1 MQAPPIMVYWRC
13 VSVFFLK
20 GGCIVCNQPYKP
32 TSADIAQ
39 LAGVSRS
46 TVSRVIN
53 GYANVPE
60 ATRKRV
66 LDIIQQYGYYPSVSG
81 KTLRGMRAHC
91 VGVFLND
98 EGKGGAQASML
109 YAFSER
115 AQRHG
120 YMTLSGR
127 VEPFAASACGTAV
140 RRVLHSGCVDAGVF
154 LDATGGSQL
163 IEQLLTEG
171 QTIGAVGMPA
181 ETAHERLF
189 TVGMDPGVAR
199 RAVEYALALR
209 FRQATLLCE
218 RPEQPLCKSLC
229 RYFMHCAENTGLTV
243 DCPRRE
249 NGRALDLQIA
259 DALTQLPRLLVCLDQ
274 TSVFAA
280 YRQAAAR
287 GLVVGADVSILGLG
301 LFSETLPLWPALTGY
316 RFDAGEMI
324 DSLADRLIQSLQ
336 GAQDTPRQRLV
347 EGRWMD
353 GGSCASPAS

>member
-1 MQAPPIMVYWRC
+1 MQALPIMVYWRC

-66 LDIIQQYGYYPSVSG
+66 LDIIQQYGYYPSISG

-98 EGKGGAQASML
+98 EGRGGAQASML

-127 VEPFAASACGTAV
+127 VEPFAASTCGTSV

-154 LDATGGSQL
+154 LDAAGGSQL

-171 QTIGAVGMPA
+171 QTIGAVGMPVEA
-181 ETAHERLF
+181 THERLF
-189 TVGMDPGVAR
+189 TVGLNPGVAR
-199 RAVEYALALR
+199 HAVEYALALR

-218 RPEQPLCKSLC
+218 RPDQPFCRALC
-229 RYFMHCAENTGLTV
+229 RRFMNCAENTGLTV
-243 DCPRRE
+243 VCPRQQS
-249 NGRALDLQIA
+249 GQTLDLQVA
-259 DALTQLPRLLVCLDQ
+259 DALATLPQLLVCIDQ
-274 TSVFAA
+274 ASVFAA

-287 GLVVGADVSILGLG
+287 GLAVGADVSILGMG
-301 LFSETLPLWPALTGY
+301 LFAESLPLWPTLTGY
-316 RFDAGEMI
+316 RFDSGEMI
-324 DSLADRLIQSLQ
+324 DSLADRLIQNLQ
-336 GAQDTPRQRLV
+336 GVQDTPRQRLV

-353 GGSCASPAS
+353 GGSCASPVS

>member
-53 GYANVPE
+53 GYPNVPE

-66 LDIIQQYGYYPSVSG
+66 LDIIQKHGYYPCVSG

-91 VGVFLND
+91 IGVFLND
-98 EGKGGAQASML
+98 EGAGGAQASML

-115 AQRHG
+115 AQQHG

-127 VEPFAASACGTAV
+127 VEPFAASTCGTSV

-154 LDATGGSQL
+154 LDASGGSQL

-171 QTIGAVGMPA
+171 QTIGAVGLPA
-181 ETAHERLF
+181 EAAHERLF
-189 TVGMDPGVAR
+189 TVGMNPDVTR
-199 RAVEYALALR
+199 HAVEYALALHFQR
-209 FRQATLLCE
+209 LTLLCE
-218 RPEQPLCKSLC
+218 RPEQPFCNTLC
-229 RYFMHCAENTGLTV
+229 RNILRHAENTDLTV
-243 DCPRRE
+243 LCPQQQSART
-249 NGRALDLQIA
+249 LDLQVA
-259 DALTQLPRLLVCLDQ
+259 DALTQLPQLFVCLDQ
-274 TSVFAA
+274 PSVFAA

-287 GLVVGADVSILGLG
+287 GLSVGADVSILGMG
-301 LFSETLPLWPALTGY
+301 LFAETLPLWPALTGY
-316 RFDAGEMI
+316 RFNANEMI

-336 GAQDTPRQRLV
+336 GAQDTPRQQLV
-347 EGRWMD
+347 EGSWMD

>member
-1 MQAPPIMVYWRC
+1 M
-13 VSVFFLK
+13 
-20 GGCIVCNQPYKP
+20 CNQPYKP

-53 GYANVPE
+53 GYPNVPE

-66 LDIIQQYGYYPSVSG
+66 LEIIQQYGYYPSVSG
-81 KTLRGMRAHC
+81 KTLRGMRANC

-127 VEPFAASACGTAV
+127 VEPFAASTCGTAV

-154 LDATGGSQL
+154 LDAAGGSPL

-171 QTIGAVGMPA
+171 QTIGAVGLPA
-181 ETAHERLF
+181 ETTHDRLF
-189 TVGMDPGVAR
+189 TVGIDPGVAR
-199 RAVEYALALR
+199 HAVEYALTLHFQR
-209 FRQATLLCE
+209 ATLLCE
-218 RPEQPLCKSLC
+218 RPDQPFCNTLC
-229 RYFMHCAENTGLTV
+229 RSFIRCAENTGLTV
-243 DCPRRE
+243 ICPQPQS
-249 NGRALDLQIA
+249 GRTLDMQIA
-259 DALTQLPRLLVCLDQ
+259 NALTQLPQLFVCLDQ
-274 TSVFAA
+274 PSVFAA
-280 YRQAAAR
+280 YRLAAAR
-287 GLVVGADVSILGLG
+287 GLAIGVDVSILGMG
-301 LFSETLPLWPALTGY
+301 LFSENSPLWPTLTGY

-336 GAQDTPRQRLV
+336 GVQDTPRQRLV

-353 GGSCASPAS
+353 GGSCAFPAS